1 MKNLAVL
8 FKAMH
13 SIDIDANEIREKTQ
27 IPQEFENFINEL
39 INFITNNSN
48 VKNYKVHDDNTQT
61 VACVSRII
69 TYVNCSDAMLEHGN
83 IIEQIHDQ
91 SESIAD
97 KLLRVEVEAQQQ
109 IEATGQNVKKGS
121 LIQALIS
128 DINDNLYFVLA
139 KVEHREW
146 YDGESLLKNFG
157 FPNDKKNVWKSVV
170 FQVSLDEGNI
180 VFERI
185 QVYTDNAAKYW
196 ANQFLELEE
205 ERNDST
211 NTRLVF
217 SLVEQ
222 TLERCVKKISES
234 DYTILR
240 NTLIGEMK
248 KQRLINYDEF
258 IDELVLDYY
267 PENQALNMQE
277 VRAKLI
283 KIGNQNKFDK
293 QFQTDPSQVKA
304 RRKHKYK
311 PISGVELSIVGAID
325 NLKRN
330 IRSKESDENG
340 RYLEICCTDNETFE
354 AFKFND

>member
-13 SIDIDANEIREKTQ
+13 SIDIDANEIREKIQ

-196 ANQFLELEE
+196 ANLFLELDE
-205 ERNDST
+205 ERSDST
-211 NTRLVF
+211 NTRVVF
-217 SLVEQ
+217 LM
-222 TLERCVKKISES
+222 L
-234 DYTILR
+234 
-240 NTLIGEMK
+240 
-248 KQRLINYDEF
+248 
-258 IDELVLDYY
+258 
-267 PENQALNMQE
+267 A
-277 VRAKLI
+277 
-283 KIGNQNKFDK
+283 
-293 QFQTDPSQVKA
+293 
-304 RRKHKYK
+304 YK
-311 PISGVELSIVGAID
+311 
-325 NLKRN
+325 
-330 IRSKESDENG
+330 
-340 RYLEICCTDNETFE
+340 
-354 AFKFND
+354 

>member
-1 MKNLAVL
+1 M
-8 FKAMH
+8 
-13 SIDIDANEIREKTQ
+13 RKT
-27 IPQEFENFINEL
+27 FCCG
-39 INFITNNSN
+39 TRS
-48 VKNYKVHDDNTQT
+48 
-61 VACVSRII
+61 A
-69 TYVNCSDAMLEHGN
+69 
-83 IIEQIHDQ
+83 
-91 SESIAD
+91 
-97 KLLRVEVEAQQQ
+97 
-109 IEATGQNVKKGS
+109 
-121 LIQALIS
+121 
-128 DINDNLYFVLA
+128 YFL
-139 KVEHREW
+139 
-146 YDGESLLKNFG
+146 
-157 FPNDKKNVWKSVV
+157 
-170 FQVSLDEGNI
+170 
-180 VFERI
+180 
-185 QVYTDNAAKYW
+185 
-196 ANQFLELEE
+196 
-205 ERNDST
+205 
-211 NTRLVF
+211 F

-293 QFQTDPSQVKA
+293 QFQTDPSEVKA

-311 PISGVELSIVGAID
+311 PISGVELSIVGAIE
-325 NLKRN
+325 NLKTN

-340 RYLEICCTDNETFE
+340 RYLEIRCTDNETFE